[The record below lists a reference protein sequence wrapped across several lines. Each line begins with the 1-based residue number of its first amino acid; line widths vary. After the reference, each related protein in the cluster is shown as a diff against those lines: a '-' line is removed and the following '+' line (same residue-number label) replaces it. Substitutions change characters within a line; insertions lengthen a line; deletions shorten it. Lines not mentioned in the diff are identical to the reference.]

1 MEAKAKEQSAASVT
15 GGVDHRLAKAFAHPL
30 RVEILTI
37 LDQRVASPNEIANEL
52 DEGLSLVSYHVK
64 VLKDFDCI
72 ELVSTRP
79 RRGATEH
86 FYRAIRRPYMTDDDW
101 KQVPEF
107 ARGRISDAGL
117 KLIVEDAMKAIEAGS
132 FDRRD
137 DRHLSRTHLVLD
149 EEGWNKV
156 STLLDETL
164 EQVLD
169 AQAES
174 AERMAGSDEEAILA
188 KVAMLHFESPDPE

>member
-1 MEAKAKEQSAASVT
+1 LKARASEQSEASVT

-37 LDQRVASPNEIANEL
+37 LDQRVASPNEMANEL
-52 DEGLSLVSYHVK
+52 NEGLSLVSYHVK
-64 VLKDFDCI
+64 VLREFDCI

-86 FYRAIRRPYMTDDDW
+86 FYRAIQRPQMTDHGW
-101 KQVPEF
+101 KGAPEF

-117 KLIVEDAMKAIEAGS
+117 KMIVEDAMKAIEAGT
-132 FDRRD
+132 FDKRE

-149 EEGWNKV
+149 RQGWDKV
-156 STLLDETL
+156 STLLNETR
-164 EQVLD
+164 EQALD
-169 AQAES
+169 AHAES
-174 AERMAGSDEEAILA
+174 AERMATSDEEGILA
-188 KVAMLHFESPDPE
+188 KVALLHFESPDPE